1 MDLSIASRTVG
12 AWTVVDVQGEVDI
25 FTAPMLREQ
34 VSELVDGGQTR
45 IVLNLLEVS
54 FMDSSGLGTLVGGLK
69 RVKERDG
76 ALSLVCA
83 TGPVLR
89 VLSITG
95 LHKVLPVY
103 DTVDEATS
111 VA

>member
-1 MDLSIASRTVG
+1 MDLSISSRTVG
-12 AWTVVDVQGEVDI
+12 DWTVVDVLGEVDI
-25 FTAPMLREQ
+25 FTAPKLREQ
-34 VSELVDGGQTR
+34 IGDLVDQGQTR
-45 IVLNLLEVS
+45 IAVNLLEVA
-54 FMDSSGLGTLVGGLK
+54 FMDSSGLGALVGSLK

-76 ALSLVCA
+76 VLSLVCSA
-83 TGPVLR
+83 GPVMR

-111 VA
+111 AQ